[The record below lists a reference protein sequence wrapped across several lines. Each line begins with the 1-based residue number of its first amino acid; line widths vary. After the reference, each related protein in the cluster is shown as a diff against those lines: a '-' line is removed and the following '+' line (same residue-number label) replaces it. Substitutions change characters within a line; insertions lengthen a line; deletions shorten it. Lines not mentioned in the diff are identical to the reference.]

1 MSTLSKIYED
11 ATNKILLNGANNPDR
26 KNPDE
31 KTYVQMVMEETRNQI
46 ELSNSFLEKGQKL
59 KCPQDLPP
67 LSIALLIAARADVAL
82 VSPGD
87 KSQLNRKQNLTLE
100 QTYSL
105 PIGIYQ
111 TTGGNKGVYELTN
124 NPYEAFGALVE
135 KYKPDATRREKLE
148 VFTLVKSRLK
158 VVEKCVIPYYV
169 AVNNGI
175 WNMKNKILHPFNP
188 DFVFTSK
195 IYTNIN
201 LAATN
206 PVISIPEDN
215 STWDVDTFFAELG
228 SPEFQLS
235 IKEVIQAACLPLA
248 PRNKMVLFLNTAGN
262 NGKGTVCQLIRNIL
276 GEHSVVSIPIAEFSE
291 KFALGNL
298 PNAVAVIVDENNV
311 SKFSQGLGNLKA
323 VITGDTVTIERK
335 FEKQY
340 DYSFRGLVLECVN
353 DFPKVDD
360 KSGSFRRRLHIIPFE
375 NCFTGKEKRYI
386 KDRLIYRTDVLEYI
400 LKMVLVDMEY
410 REEFTQTAATKAA
423 LELYTKTTNSVV
435 SFLKEIL
442 PECKW
447 DLLPATEFL
456 YEAYKNWYREFV
468 PSGKVIGRNDFIDS
482 VMEFVATDEV
492 AKLEW
497 EWTDST
503 RSKGYIH
510 CDSPEPL
517 LDRYD
522 LTAFMDDRSC
532 VGYGNRGYV
541 NREFVFE
548 PRLKEKYSGLKR
560 RSATGNNTG
569 ANGGDS

>member
-1 MSTLSKIYED
+1 MSTPSQIYERVPQEVL
-11 ATNKILLNGANNPDR
+11 AQYPNLTNEYSFADTVMAKILSEFTL
-26 KNPDE
+26 
-31 KTYVQMVMEETRNQI
+31 Q
-46 ELSNSFLEKGQKL
+46 NSVRVKGQKL
-59 KCPQDLPP
+59 KCPQDLPS
-67 LSIALLIAARADVAL
+67 LSIAVLIAARSDVAL
-82 VSPGD
+82 VSSGD
-87 KSQLNRKQNLTLE
+87 KSQTDKKQNLTSE
-100 QTYSL
+100 QRHSL

-111 TTGGNKGVYELTN
+111 TTGDNKGVYEITN
-124 NPYEAFGALVE
+124 DPYGAFGELVE
-135 KYKPDATRREKLE
+135 RYKPDATRREKLE

-175 WNMKNKILHPFNP
+175 WDMKDKILHPFSQ
-188 DFVFTSK
+188 DLVFTSK
-195 IYTNIN
+195 IHTNLN

-206 PVISIPEDN
+206 PVITIPEDN
-215 STWDVDTFFAELG
+215 STWDVDTFFSELG
-228 SPEFQLS
+228 SPEFVES

-248 PRNKMVLFLNTAGN
+248 PRNKMVLFMNTAGN
-262 NGKGTVCQLIRNIL
+262 NGKGTICQLIRNIL
-276 GEHSVVSIPIAEFSE
+276 GKDSVVSIPITNFSKQFE
-291 KFALGNL
+291 LANL
-298 PNAVAVIVDENNV
+298 PHACSVICDENDV
-311 SKFSQGLGNLKA
+311 SSFSQGLGNLKS
-323 VITGDTVTIERK
+323 VITGDTVSIERK
-335 FEKQY
+335 YKESF
-340 DYSFRGLVLECVN
+340 DYSFHGLVLQCVN
-353 DFPKVDD
+353 DFPKGDD

-375 NCFTGKEKRYI
+375 NCFTGAEKRYI

-410 REEFTQTAATKAA
+410 REQFTETAATKKA
-423 LELYTKTTNSVV
+423 LESYVKTTNSVV
-435 SFLKEIL
+435 SFLQEIL
-442 PECKW
+442 PVCKW

-482 VMEFVATDEV
+482 VREFVATDEN

-510 CDSPEPL
+510 CSVQEPL
-517 LDRYD
+517 LEEYN
-522 LTAFMDDRSC
+522 LISFMKHKAGSC
-532 VGYGNRGYV
+532 GVQRIFAY
-541 NREFVFE
+541 E

>member
-11 ATNKILLNGANNPDR
+11 ATNKILLKGANSPDR

-87 KSQLNRKQNLTLE
+87 KSQSNRKQNLTLE

-340 DYSFRGLVLECVN
+340 DYSFHGLVLECVN

-435 SFLKEIL
+435 SFLQEIL
-442 PECKW
+442 PVCKW

-456 YEAYKNWYREFV
+456 YTAYKNWYREFV

-482 VMEFVATDEV
+482 VREFVATDENM
-492 AKLEW
+492 KLEW

-503 RSKGYIH
+503 RSKGYID
-510 CDSPEPL
+510 CDKKEPL

>member
-11 ATNKILLNGANNPDR
+11 ATNKILLQGANNPDR

-175 WNMKNKILHPFNP
+175 WDMKNKILRPFNP
-188 DFVFTSK
+188 DLVFTSK

-323 VITGDTVTIERK
+323 VITGYTVTIERK

-340 DYSFRGLVLECVN
+340 DYSFHGLVLECVN

-386 KDRLIYRTDVLEYI
+386 KERLIYRTDVLEYI

-482 VMEFVATDEV
+482 VREFVATDEV

-560 RSATGNNTG
+560 RSAKIGR
-569 ANGGDS
+569 ASCRERV